1 VKVYADQFAKHLQG
15 PLQNAYWLSGDEP
28 LQMRDCADQLRR
40 AARVHGYTE
49 RDVHEVER
57 QFDWRTLAASGS
69 NMSLF
74 SDKKLIELRLRSSKL
89 EDNARKILTEFLQE
103 PAPDTLL
110 LINSPKIESATS
122 KTQWFRKIAD
132 LCVLVQIYPVELPK
146 LPSWILRQMQQ
157 RKLTADADA
166 VQLLAERVEG
176 NMLAAEQEIEKLGL
190 LFGPGAHLDIR
201 KVAQSVADSSRFNIF
216 ALVDACLAG
225 KAGKAVKTLRSMREE
240 GAEALMINAMLAR
253 ELRQLRDMA
262 EQIENG
268 IAFNA
273 VLQSGQVWK
282 NRQPL
287 VSGALQRGTAGTY
300 RRLADATREID
311 ISVKGM
317 GITPVWVL
325 LEQLVL
331 EMSGKTLRLQYD
343 PASQ

>member
-1 VKVYADQFAKHLQG
+1 MKVYADQFAKHLQG
-15 PLQNAYWLSGDEP
+15 PLQIAYWLSGDEP

-40 AARVHGYTE
+40 AGRVQGYNE
-49 RDVHEVER
+49 REVHEVDK

-110 LINSPKIESATS
+110 LINSPRIEGATS
-122 KTQWFRKIAD
+122 KTQWFRKIAE

-146 LPSWILRQMQQ
+146 LPAWILRQMQQ

-201 KVAQSVADSSRFNIF
+201 KVTQSVADSSRFNIF

-225 KAGKAVKTLRSMREE
+225 KSAKAVRTLRSMREE

-268 IAFNA
+268 TAFNA
-273 VLQSGQVWK
+273 VLQSGLVWK

-287 VSGALQRGTAGTY
+287 VSGALQRGNARTY
-300 RRLADATREID
+300 RRLVDATREID

-317 GITPVWVL
+317 GITPVWIL

-331 EMSGKTLRLQYD
+331 EMSGKTLRLQYA